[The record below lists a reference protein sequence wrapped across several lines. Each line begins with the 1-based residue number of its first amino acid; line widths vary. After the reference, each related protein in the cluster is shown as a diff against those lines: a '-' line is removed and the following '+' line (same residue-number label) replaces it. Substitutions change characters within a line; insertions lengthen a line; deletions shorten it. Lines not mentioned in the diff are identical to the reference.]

1 MKACLSLIAA
11 FALACWFAGAEAQ
24 PATSTAHEACIPG
37 AQFRYLP
44 GRGRVWLRNPDIVI
58 LAEAGDPRIVMTR
71 KAIAFWNEELSSIG
85 SGFRFGNIR
94 IAPLARADE
103 TYAANHSRAM
113 IANRDYGPKNV
124 PHHIRRYCGS
134 VVIIL
139 ANTNFVSFAAGS
151 RTYGLAMVAIKGAR
165 FNPFHLPNV
174 TQNVIA
180 HELGH
185 VLGLRHNA
193 DPTMLM
199 CGRPADCRPDK
210 FYSAT
215 PKIFPLANYERE
227 RLKAKYRRY

>member
-11 FALACWFAGAEAQ
+11 LALGIWFADAEAQ
-24 PATSTAHEACIPG
+24 LATSQAREACIPG

-44 GRGRVWLRNPDIVI
+44 GRGRVWLRNPEIVI
-58 LAEAGDPRIVMTR
+58 LAEAGDPRIAMTQ
-71 KAIAFWNEELSSIG
+71 KAIAFWNKELGSIG
-85 SGFRFGNIR
+85 SGSRFGSIR
-94 IAPLARADE
+94 IAPLARTDE
-103 TYAANHSRAM
+103 TYALNRSRAM
-113 IANRDYGPKNV
+113 IDNRDYGPENI
-124 PHHIRRYCGS
+124 PHHIRRYCGT

-139 ANTNFVSFAAGS
+139 ANNNFVSFAAGS
-151 RTYGLAMVAIKGAR
+151 RTYGLALVAIKGGR

-210 FYSAT
+210 FYSTT
-215 PKIFPLANYERE
+215 PRIFPLADYERE
-227 RLKAKYRRY
+227 RLKAKYPRY